1 MSDFVEKDN
10 KKERKFLEEIRKDI
24 EAERINDQS
33 LGLLLDKSI
42 EAQNKI
48 WLIKNKNAIVD
59 LPDKEVEQSALNY
72 IVFKKSEEFLSNKVP
87 ADAESIIE
95 DFIGLLIE
103 KYNNIK
109 ESDLNNPNDGEIKV
123 QIDGK
128 EETINAFAGIENY
141 IVNVDPSYTK
151 TIEDTV
157 ISCFNRYNSKKTE
170 KTNDTTGLNI
180 MTLDEVAEAL
190 GAYTVVDKKLVL
202 REKK

>member
-10 KKERKFLEEIRKDI
+10 KRGRKFLAEIRKDI
-24 EAERINDQS
+24 EVERKDNQV

-59 LPDKEVEQSALNY
+59 LPDKGVEQTALNY
-72 IVFKKSEEFLSNKVP
+72 LVFKKAEEILSNRVP
-87 ADAESIIE
+87 TDEESVIE
-95 DFIGLLIE
+95 NVIGLLIE
-103 KYNNIK
+103 KYNNVN
-109 ESDLNNPNDGEIKV
+109 EVDLSNPNDGEVKV
-123 QIDGK
+123 QINGK
-128 EETINAFAGIENY
+128 EETIDVFAGIEDY
-141 IVNVDPSYTK
+141 IVNLDPDYTK

-157 ISCFNRYNSKKTE
+157 ISCFNNFNNKEPE
-170 KTNDTTGLNI
+170 KTQDTTGLNI